1 MSSLFS
7 QAISEITNGKLSF
20 MNNAHEDYP
29 ARSQQIIMWS
39 RLWMIFNENVTAGTR
54 LGQTTTNKRPDGL
67 DL

>member
-1 MSSLFS
+1 MYSLFS
-7 QAISEITNGKLSF
+7 QAIREITWKVSF

-39 RLWMIFNENVTAGTR
+39 RLWMNFNENVTARTQ
-54 LGQTTTNKRPDGL
+54 LGQTITNKRPDGL

>member
-1 MSSLFS
+1 
-7 QAISEITNGKLSF
+7 

-39 RLWMIFNENVTAGTR
+39 RLWMNFKENVTARTR
-54 LGQTTTNKRPDGL
+54 LGQTITNKRPDGL